1 MAELNPYFTYN
12 GVSSANY
19 GVKCTKFAM
28 PIAPTMQVVSESIP
42 GAYGNYFE
50 GINYTSKSFTF
61 KVYLDTNGSRER
73 MQEITDKM
81 AEYLILYDEENPARE
96 YELEFGFWPDR
107 FWLGHF
113 SSIGQPTLL
122 NNSWFATVDLTFEC
136 SKPYTFLNRETIILD
151 GVATGKEIN
160 VDLKGNAPTPVDIQI
175 ESNKDAK
182 HVGVVVNGAGIFALG
197 EDRTELQNKIVAEW
211 QEELSDVG
219 DATSGS
225 FVNWNLNP
233 TTASSIKWGQR
244 LAPVMGGS
252 NAINASGASIGVG
265 TKQKTGYNP
274 SKNKK
279 GTTSKY
285 TVKNYGSDAQEAK
298 GTTGTPWYGPIMI
311 TKGFDGGALDDFK
324 VVFRL
329 KHEKFNGPHNGR
341 AMGDVEVLFLDPNG
355 NAFFRAGIKDQDS
368 GSVPILYTQIGKPGT
383 DWINGDYVNI
393 FGPAKSFNIK
403 NGRNLKVPVYA
414 GSKKIKKSVTIIKKV
429 RGKKKRV
436 KTKKEKTVYHY
447 KEMLNNSDT
456 SELSNA
462 WIEWEVHKVGNV
474 WKFWIYQL
482 DKGGNRVKDYA
493 KGKIHYKNTKYIDR
507 GGNYSASLG
516 SIAVGMFKHSIK
528 EDTTNPPNI
537 YRNVHLSLTMLKAW
551 RRNPNYDLANKPIP
565 VAVPAGSVLDF
576 DGENMQTTVNGTV
589 VEEAWSTN
597 YPKLRPGKNTL
608 VFVSDADLSTSKTVI
623 SYNPRLK

>member
-1 MAELNPYFTYN
+1 MAELNPYFIFN

-28 PIAPTMQVVSESIP
+28 PIAPAMNVVSESIP

-50 GINYTSKSFTF
+50 GINYTSKSFTY

-73 MQEITDKM
+73 MQEITDQM
-81 AEYLILYDEENPARE
+81 AEYLILYDEDNPARE

-136 SKPYTFLNRETIILD
+136 SKPYTFLNRETITLD
-151 GVATGKEIN
+151 GATTGKEIN
-160 VDLKGNAPTPVDIQI
+160 VSMKGNAPTPVDIQI
-175 ESNKDAK
+175 ESTKDAK
-182 HVGVVVNGAGIFALG
+182 HVGVVVNGSGIFAIG

-225 FVNWNLNP
+225 FTNWNLNP
-233 TTASSIKWGQR
+233 TSASNIKWGQK

-252 NAINASGASIGVG
+252 NIINSSGMSIGVG
-265 TKQKTGYNP
+265 TKKKTGYNP
-274 SKNKK
+274 SKDKK
-279 GTTSKY
+279 GKTSNY
-285 TVKNYGSDAQEAK
+285 TVRNYGSDAQEAK

-329 KHEKFNGPHNGR
+329 KHEKFEGPHNGR
-341 AMGDVEVLFLDPNG
+341 AMGDIEVLFLDPNG
-355 NAFFRAGIKDQDS
+355 NAFFRAGIKDQAS
-368 GSVPILYTQIGKPGT
+368 GSVPVLYTQIGKPGT
-383 DWINGDYVNI
+383 DWISGDYVNI
-393 FGPAKSFNIK
+393 YGPAKSFNI
-403 NGRNLKVPVYA
+403 RNYRNEKVPVYT
-414 GSKKIKKSVTIIKKV
+414 GSKKVKKSVTVIKKV
-429 RGKKKRV
+429 RGKKKKV
-436 KTKKEKTVYHY
+436 KTKEDKIVYHY
-447 KEMLNNSDT
+447 KSELNTNDS

-462 WIEWEVHKVGNV
+462 WIEWEVHKVGNT
-474 WKFWIYQL
+474 WSFWIYQL

-493 KGKIHYKNTKYIDR
+493 EGKVHFKKTKYIDR
-507 GGNYSASLG
+507 GGNYSVPLG

-537 YRNVHLSLTMLKAW
+537 YRNVDPSLTMLKAW
-551 RRNPNYDLANKPIP
+551 RRNPNYELANKPIP

-589 VEEAWSTN
+589 VEEAWATS
-597 YPKLRPGKNTL
+597 YPKLRPGNNTL

>member
-1 MAELNPYFTYN
+1 MAELNPYFIFN

-28 PIAPTMQVVSESIP
+28 PIAPTMNVVSESIP

-73 MQEITDKM
+73 MQEITDQM
-81 AEYLILYDEENPARE
+81 AEYLILYDEDNPARE

-136 SKPYTFLNRETIILD
+136 SKPYTFLNRETITLD
-151 GVATGKEIN
+151 GVDTGKEIN
-160 VDLKGNAPTPVDIQI
+160 INMKGNAPTPVDIQI

-182 HVGVVVNGAGIFALG
+182 HVGVVVNGSGIFALG
-197 EDRTELQNKIVAEW
+197 EDRAELQDTIVAEW

-225 FVNWNLNP
+225 FTNWNLNP
-233 TTASSIKWGQR
+233 TSASNIKWGQR
-244 LAPVMGGS
+244 LAPVMGGA
-252 NAINASGASIGVG
+252 NAINASGMSIGVG
-265 TKQKTGYNP
+265 TKKKTGYNP
-274 SKNKK
+274 SKDKK
-279 GTTSKY
+279 GKTSEY
-285 TVKNYGSDAQEAK
+285 TVMNF
-298 GTTGTPWYGPIMI
+298 GT
-311 TKGFDGGALDDFK
+311 
-324 VVFRL
+324 
-329 KHEKFNGPHNGR
+329 
-341 AMGDVEVLFLDPNG
+341 
-355 NAFFRAGIKDQDS
+355 IKDQAS
-368 GSVPILYTQIGKPGT
+368 GSVPVLYTQIGKPGT
-383 DWINGDYVNI
+383 DWISGDYVNI
-393 FGPAKSFNIK
+393 YGPAKSFNIK
-403 NGRNLKVPVYA
+403 NHRNKKVPIYT
-414 GSKKIKKSVTIIKKV
+414 GSKKVKKSVTIIKKV
-429 RGKKKRV
+429 RGKKKKV
-436 KTKKEKTVYHY
+436 KTKEDKIVYYY
-447 KEMLNNSDT
+447 KSELNTNNS

-474 WKFWIYQL
+474 WSFWIYQL

-493 KGKIHYKNTKYIDR
+493 KGKVHFKKTKYIDH

-537 YRNVHLSLTMLKAW
+537 YRNVDPSLTMLKAW

-589 VEEAWSTN
+589 VEEAWATN
-597 YPKLRPGKNTL
+597 YPKLRPGNNML

>member
-1 MAELNPYFTYN
+1 MAELNPYFIYN

-28 PIAPTMQVVSESIP
+28 PIAPTMNVVSESIP

-73 MQEITDKM
+73 MQEITDQM
-81 AEYLILYDEENPARE
+81 AEYLILYDEDNPARE

-136 SKPYTFLNRETIILD
+136 SKPYTFLNRETITLD
-151 GVATGKEIN
+151 GATTGKEIN
-160 VDLKGNAPTPVDIQI
+160 IDLKGNAPTPVDIQI
-175 ESNKDAK
+175 ESTKDAK
-182 HVGVVVNGAGIFALG
+182 YVGVVVNGSGIFALG
-197 EDRTELQNKIVAEW
+197 EDRSELQDKIVAEW

-225 FVNWNLNP
+225 FTNWNLNP
-233 TTASSIKWGQR
+233 TSASNIKWGQR
-244 LAPVMGGS
+244 LAPVMGGA
-252 NAINASGASIGVG
+252 NAINASGMSIGVG
-265 TKQKTGYNP
+265 TKEKTGYNP
-274 SKNKK
+274 AKDKK
-279 GTTSKY
+279 GSTSKY
-285 TVKNYGSDAQEAK
+285 TVMNYGTDAQEAK

-329 KHEKFNGPHNGR
+329 KHQKYAGPHNGR
-341 AMGDVEVLFLDPNG
+341 AMGDVELLFLDPNG

-368 GSVPILYTQIGKPGT
+368 GAVPVLYTQIGKPGT
-383 DWINGDYVNI
+383 DWISGDYVNI
-393 FGPAKSFNIK
+393 YGPAKAFNIK
-403 NGRNLKVPVYA
+403 NNRNIKVPVYT
-414 GSKKIKKSVTIIKKV
+414 GSKKVKKSVTIIKKV
-429 RGKKKRV
+429 RGKKKKV
-436 KTKKEKTVYHY
+436 TTKEDQTVYYY
-447 KEMLNNSDT
+447 KSELNTNNF

-462 WIEWEVHKVGNV
+462 WVEWEVHKVGNV
-474 WKFWIYQL
+474 WRFWIYQL

-493 KGKIHYKNTKYIDR
+493 KGKVHFKNTKYIDR

-537 YRNVHLSLTMLKAW
+537 YRNVDPSLTMLKAW

-589 VEEAWSTN
+589 VEEAWATD
-597 YPKLRPGKNTL
+597 YPKLRPGNNKL
-608 VFVSDADLSTSKTVI
+608 VFVSDADLSMSKTVI

>member
-1 MAELNPYFTYN
+1 MAELNPYFIYN

-28 PIAPTMQVVSESIP
+28 PIAPTMNVVSESIP
-42 GAYGNYFE
+42 GAYGSYFE

-81 AEYLILYDEENPARE
+81 AEYLILYDEDDPAKE

-107 FWLGHF
+107 YWLGHF

-136 SKPYTFLNRETIILD
+136 SKPYTFLNRETITLD
-151 GVATGKEIN
+151 GVTNSKEISI
-160 VDLKGNAPTPVDIQI
+160 DMKGNAPTPVDIQI
-175 ESNKDAK
+175 ESSKNAK
-182 HVGVVVNGAGIFALG
+182 HVGVVVNGSGIFAIG
-197 EDRTELQNKIVAEW
+197 EDSTELQNKIVAEW
-211 QEELSDVG
+211 QEALSDTG

-225 FVNWNLNP
+225 FTNWNLNP
-233 TTASSIKWGQR
+233 TTASSIKWGQS
-244 LAPVMGGS
+244 LAPVMGGA
-252 NAINASGASIGVG
+252 NAINPSGMSIGVG
-265 TKQKTGYNP
+265 TKEKTGYNP
-274 SKNKK
+274 SKDKK
-279 GTTSKY
+279 GATSKY
-285 TVKNYGSDAQEAK
+285 TVMNFGTDAQEAK

-329 KHEKFNGPHNGR
+329 KHQKYTGPHNGR
-341 AMGDVEVLFLDPNG
+341 AMGDIELLFLDPNG

-368 GSVPILYTQIGKPGT
+368 GAVPVLYTQIGKPGT
-383 DWINGDYVNI
+383 DWISGDFVNI
-393 FGPAKSFNIK
+393 YGPEKSFNIK
-403 NGRNLKVPVYA
+403 NGRNFKVPVYA
-414 GSKKIKKSVTIIKKV
+414 GSKRVKKSVTTIKKV
-429 RGKKKRV
+429 KGKKKTV
-436 KTKKEKTVYHY
+436 TTKEDQTVYYY
-447 KEMLNNSDT
+447 KTEMNDNNS

-462 WIEWEVHKVGNV
+462 WIEWEVHKVGNT
-474 WKFWIYQL
+474 WSFWIYQL
-482 DKGGNRVKDYA
+482 DKGGNRVGDYE
-493 KGKIHYKNTKYIDR
+493 KGKVHFKNTKFVDQ
-507 GGNYSASLG
+507 GGNYSTSLG

-537 YRNVHLSLTMLKAW
+537 YRNVNPSLTMLKAW

-576 DGENMQTTVNGTV
+576 DGEKMQTTVNGTV
-589 VEEAWSTN
+589 VEEAWATN
-597 YPKLRPGKNTL
+597 YPKLRPGNNTL

>member
-1 MAELNPYFTYN
+1 MAELNPYFIYN

-28 PIAPTMQVVSESIP
+28 PIAPTMNVVSESIP

-73 MQEITDKM
+73 MQEITDQM
-81 AEYLILYDEENPARE
+81 AEYLILYDEDNPARE

-136 SKPYTFLNRETIILD
+136 SKPFTFLNRETIALD
-151 GVATGKEIN
+151 GVTTGKPIDVN
-160 VDLKGNAPTPVDIQI
+160 MKGNAPTPVDIQI

-182 HVGVVVNGAGIFALG
+182 HVGVVVNGSGIFALG

-211 QEELSDVG
+211 QEALSDVG

-225 FVNWNLNP
+225 FTNWNLNP
-233 TTASSIKWGQR
+233 TSASNIKWGQR

-252 NAINASGASIGVG
+252 NMINPSGMSIGVG
-265 TKQKTGYNP
+265 TKEKTGYNP
-274 SKNKK
+274 AKDKK
-279 GTTSKY
+279 GSTSKY
-285 TVKNYGSDAQEAK
+285 TVMNYGTDAQEAK

-324 VVFRL
+324 AVFRL
-329 KHEKFNGPHNGR
+329 KRRKFKGPHNGR
-341 AMGDVEVLFLDPNG
+341 AMGDIEVLFLDPNG

-368 GSVPILYTQIGKPGT
+368 GAVPVLYTQIGKPGT
-383 DWINGDYVNI
+383 DWISGDYVNI
-393 FGPAKSFNIK
+393 YGPAKAFNIK
-403 NGRNLKVPVYA
+403 NGRNVKVPVYA
-414 GSKKIKKSVTIIKKV
+414 GSKKVKKSVTVIKKV
-429 RGKKKRV
+429 RGKKKKV
-436 KTKKEKTVYHY
+436 TTQEDQTVYYY
-447 KEMLNNSDT
+447 KTEMNDNNT

-474 WKFWIYQL
+474 WSFWIYQL
-482 DKGGNRVKDYA
+482 DQGGNRVKDYE
-493 KGKIHYKNTKYIDR
+493 KGKVHFKNTKYIDR
-507 GGNYSASLG
+507 MGDYSAPLG
-516 SIAVGMFKHSIK
+516 SIAVGMFKHSIT

-537 YRNVHLSLTMLKAW
+537 YRNVDPSLTMLKVW
-551 RRNPNYDLANKPIP
+551 RRNPKYDLANKPIP

-589 VEEAWSTN
+589 VEEAWATN
-597 YPKLRPGKNTL
+597 YPKLQPGNNTL

>member
-1 MAELNPYFTYN
+1 MAELNPYFIFN

-28 PIAPTMQVVSESIP
+28 PIAPAMNVVSESIP

-73 MQEITDKM
+73 MQEITDQM
-81 AEYLILYDEENPARE
+81 AEYLILYDEDNPARE

-136 SKPYTFLNRETIILD
+136 SKPYTFLNRETITLD
-151 GVATGKEIN
+151 GVDTGKEIN
-160 VDLKGNAPTPVDIQI
+160 INMKGNAPTPVDIQI

-182 HVGVVVNGAGIFALG
+182 HVGVVVNGSGIFALG
-197 EDRTELQNKIVAEW
+197 EDRAELQDTIVAEW
-211 QEELSDVG
+211 QEALSDVG

-225 FVNWNLNP
+225 FTNWNLNP
-233 TTASSIKWGQR
+233 TSASNIKWGQR
-244 LAPVMGGS
+244 LAPVMGGA
-252 NAINASGASIGVG
+252 NAIGASGMSIGVG
-265 TKQKTGYNP
+265 TKEKTGYNP

-279 GTTSKY
+279 VTTSKY
-285 TVKNYGSDAQEAK
+285 TVMNFGTDAQEAK

-329 KHEKFNGPHNGR
+329 KHEKFKGPHNGR
-341 AMGDVEVLFLDPNG
+341 AMGDIEVLFLDPNG
-355 NAFFRAGIKDQDS
+355 NAFFRAGIKDQAS
-368 GSVPILYTQIGKPGT
+368 GSVPVLYTQIGKPGT
-383 DWINGDYVNI
+383 DWISGDYVNI
-393 FGPAKSFNIK
+393 YGPAKYFNIK
-403 NGRNLKVPVYA
+403 NYKNKRVPVYT
-414 GSKKIKKSVTIIKKV
+414 GSKKVKKSVTIIKKV
-429 RGKKKRV
+429 RGKKKKV
-436 KTKKEKTVYHY
+436 KTKEDKIVYHY
-447 KEMLNNSDT
+447 KSELNTNNF

-462 WIEWEVHKVGNV
+462 WVEWEVHKVGNT
-474 WKFWIYQL
+474 WSFWIYQL

-493 KGKIHYKNTKYIDR
+493 KGKVHFKKTKYIDM

-537 YRNVHLSLTMLKAW
+537 YRNVDPSLTMLKAW

-589 VEEAWSTN
+589 VEEAWATN
-597 YPKLRPGKNTL
+597 YPKLRPGNNTL
-608 VFVSDADLSTSKTVI
+608 FFVSDADLSTSKTVI

>member
-151 GVATGKEIN
+151 GVNTGKEIN

-197 EDRTELQNKIVAEW
+197 EDRSELQDKIVAEW

-233 TTASSIKWGQR
+233 VTASSIKWGQK
-244 LAPVMGGS
+244 LSPVMGGA
-252 NAINASGASIGVG
+252 NAISASGMSIGVG
-265 TKQKTGYNP
+265 TKEKTGYNP
-274 SKNKK
+274 SKDKK
-279 GTTSKY
+279 GATSKY
-285 TVKNYGSDAQEAK
+285 TVMNYGTDAQEAK

-436 KTKKEKTVYHY
+436 KTKKEKTVYYY

-474 WKFWIYQL
+474 WRFWIYQL

-493 KGKIHYKNTKYIDR
+493 KGKVHYKNTKYIDR
-507 GGNYSASLG
+507 GGNYSVPLG

-597 YPKLRPGKNTL
+597 YPKLRPGKNIL

>member
-1 MAELNPYFTYN
+1 MAELNPYFIYN
-12 GVSSANY
+12 GVSSASY

-28 PIAPTMQVVSESIP
+28 PIAPTMSVVSEDIP

-73 MQEITDKM
+73 MQEITDQM
-81 AEYLILYDEENPARE
+81 AEYLILYDEDNPARE

-107 FWLGHF
+107 FWIGHF

-136 SKPYTFLNRETIILD
+136 SKPYTFLNRETIALD
-151 GVATGKEIN
+151 GVTTSREIDIN
-160 VDLKGNAPTPVDIQI
+160 MKGNAPTPVDIQI

-182 HVGVVVNGAGIFALG
+182 HVGVVVNGSGIFAIG
-197 EDRTELQNKIVAEW
+197 EDSTELQNKIVAEW

-225 FVNWNLNP
+225 FTNWNLNP
-233 TTASSIKWGQR
+233 TTASSIKWGQS
-244 LAPVMGGS
+244 LAPVMGGA
-252 NAINASGASIGVG
+252 NIINSSGMSIGVG
-265 TKQKTGYNP
+265 TKEKTGYNP
-274 SKNKK
+274 SKDKK
-279 GTTSKY
+279 GKTNKY
-285 TVKNYGSDAQEAK
+285 TVMNFGTDAQEAK
-298 GTTGTPWYGPIMI
+298 GTTGTAWYGPIMI

-324 VVFRL
+324 AVFRL
-329 KHEKFNGPHNGR
+329 KHQKFKGPHNGR

-355 NAFFRAGIKDQDS
+355 NAFFRAGIKDQAS

-383 DWINGDYVNI
+383 DWISGDYVNI
-393 FGPAKSFNIK
+393 YGPEKSFNIK
-403 NGRNLKVPVYA
+403 NGENKKVPVYT
-414 GSKKIKKSVTIIKKV
+414 GSKKVKKSVTTIKKV
-429 RGKKKRV
+429 RGKKKKV
-436 KTKKEKTVYHY
+436 TTKEDQTVYYY
-447 KEMLNNSDT
+447 KAEMNDNNS
-456 SELSNA
+456 SELSNS

-474 WKFWIYQL
+474 WSFWIYQL
-482 DKGGNRVKDYA
+482 DKGGNRVSDYE
-493 KGKIHYKNTKYIDR
+493 KGKVHFKNTKYVDQ

-537 YRNVHLSLTMLKAW
+537 YRNVHPSLTMLKAW

-576 DGENMQTTVNGTV
+576 DGEHMTTTVDGTV
-589 VEEAWSTN
+589 VEEAWATS
-597 YPKLRPGKNTL
+597 YPKLRPGNNKV

>member
-1 MAELNPYFTYN
+1 MAELNPYFIYN

-28 PIAPTMQVVSESIP
+28 PIAPTMNVVSESIP

-61 KVYLDTNGSRER
+61 KVYLDTDGSRER

-81 AEYLILYDEENPARE
+81 AEYLILYDEDNPARE

-107 FWLGHF
+107 YWLGHF

-136 SKPYTFLNRETIILD
+136 SKPYTFLNRETITLD
-151 GVATGKEIN
+151 GVANSKEIN
-160 VDLKGNAPTPVDIQI
+160 IDMKGNAPTPVDIQI
-175 ESNKDAK
+175 ESSKDAK
-182 HVGVVVNGAGIFALG
+182 HVGVVVNGSGIFAIG
-197 EDRTELQNKIVAEW
+197 EDSTELQNKIVAEW
-211 QEELSDVG
+211 QEALSDLG

-225 FVNWNLNP
+225 FTNWNLNP

-244 LAPVMGGS
+244 LAPVMGGA
-252 NAINASGASIGVG
+252 NAINASGMSIGVG
-265 TKQKTGYNP
+265 TKEKTGYNP
-274 SKNKK
+274 SKDKK

-285 TVKNYGSDAQEAK
+285 TVRNYGTDEQEAK
-298 GTTGTPWYGPIMI
+298 GTVGTPWYGPIMI
-311 TKGFDGGALDDFK
+311 TKGFDGGALEDFK

-329 KHEKFNGPHNGR
+329 KHQKYTGPHNGR
-341 AMGDVEVLFLDPNG
+341 AMGDVELLFLDPNG

-368 GSVPILYTQIGKPGT
+368 GAVPVLYTQIGKPGT
-383 DWINGDYVNI
+383 DWISGDFVNI
-393 FGPAKSFNIK
+393 YGPEKSFNIK
-403 NGRNLKVPVYA
+403 NGKNFKVPVYA
-414 GSKKIKKSVTIIKKV
+414 GSKRVKKSVTTIKKV
-429 RGKKKRV
+429 KGKKKTV
-436 KTKKEKTVYHY
+436 TTKEDKTVYYY
-447 KEMLNNSDT
+447 KTEMNDNNF

-462 WIEWEVHKVGNV
+462 WIEWEVHKVGNT
-474 WKFWIYQL
+474 WSFWIYQL
-482 DKGGNRVKDYA
+482 DKGGNRVGDYE
-493 KGKIHYKNTKYIDR
+493 KGKVHFKNTKFIDQ

-516 SIAVGMFKHSIK
+516 AIAVGMFKHSIE

-537 YRNVHLSLTMLKAW
+537 YRNVNPSLTMLKAW

-565 VAVPAGSVLDF
+565 VAVPSGSVLDF
-576 DGENMQTTVNGTV
+576 DGEKMQTTVNGTV
-589 VEEAWSTN
+589 VEEAWATN
-597 YPKLRPGKNTL
+597 YPKLRPGNNRL
-608 VFVSDADLSTSKTVI
+608 VFVSDADLSKSKTVI

>member
-1 MAELNPYFTYN
+1 MAELNPYFIYN

-28 PIAPTMQVVSESIP
+28 PIAPTMTVVNEDIP

-73 MQEITDKM
+73 MQEITDQM
-81 AEYLILYDEENPARE
+81 AEYLILYDEDNPARE

-107 FWLGHF
+107 YWLGHF

-136 SKPYTFLNRETIILD
+136 SKPYTFLNRETIALD
-151 GVATGKEIN
+151 GVTTGKEIN
-160 VDLKGNAPTPVDIQI
+160 INMKGNAPTPVDIQI

-182 HVGVVVNGAGIFALG
+182 HVGVVVNGSGIFAIG
-197 EDRTELQNKIVAEW
+197 EDSTELQNKIVAEW
-211 QEELSDVG
+211 QEALSDLG

-225 FVNWNLNP
+225 FTNWNLNP
-233 TTASSIKWGQR
+233 TTASSIKWGQS
-244 LAPVMGGS
+244 LAPVMGGA
-252 NAINASGASIGVG
+252 NAINASGMSIGVG
-265 TKQKTGYNP
+265 TKEKTGYNP
-274 SKNKK
+274 SKDKK

-285 TVKNYGSDAQEAK
+285 TVMNFGTDAQEAK
-298 GTTGTPWYGPIMI
+298 GTVGTPWYGPIMV

-329 KHEKFNGPHNGR
+329 KHQKYAGPHNGR
-341 AMGDVEVLFLDPNG
+341 AMGDVEVLFLDPDG

-368 GSVPILYTQIGKPGT
+368 GAVPVLYTQIGKPGT
-383 DWINGDYVNI
+383 DWISGDFVNI
-393 FGPAKSFNIK
+393 YGPEKSFNIK
-403 NGRNLKVPVYA
+403 NGKNFKVPVYA
-414 GSKKIKKSVTIIKKV
+414 GSKEVKKSVTVIKKV
-429 RGKKKRV
+429 RGKKKTV
-436 KTKKEKTVYHY
+436 TTQEDQTVYYY
-447 KEMLNNSDT
+447 KTEMNDSNT

-474 WKFWIYQL
+474 WSFWIYQL
-482 DKGGNRVKDYA
+482 DQGGNRVGDYE
-493 KGKIHYKNTKYIDR
+493 KGKVHFKNTKYIDQ
-507 GGNYSASLG
+507 GGNYSAPLG
-516 SIAVGMFKHSIK
+516 SIAVGMFKHSIT

-537 YRNVHLSLTMLKAW
+537 YRNVDPSLTMLKAW

-576 DGENMQTTVNGTV
+576 DGENMTTTVNGTV
-589 VEEAWSTN
+589 VEEAWATS
-597 YPKLRPGKNTL
+597 YPKLRPGNNKL

>member
-1 MAELNPYFTYN
+1 MAELNPYFIYN

-28 PIAPTMQVVSESIP
+28 PIAPTMNVVSESIP

-73 MQEITDKM
+73 MQEITDQM
-81 AEYLILYDEENPARE
+81 AEYLILYDEDNPARE

-136 SKPYTFLNRETIILD
+136 SKPFTFLNRETIALD
-151 GVATGKEIN
+151 GVTTGKPIDVN
-160 VDLKGNAPTPVDIQI
+160 MKGNAPTPVDIQI

-182 HVGVVVNGAGIFALG
+182 HVGVVVNGSGIFALG
-197 EDRTELQNKIVAEW
+197 EDRAELQDTIVAEW

-225 FVNWNLNP
+225 FTNWNLNP
-233 TTASSIKWGQR
+233 TSASNIKWGQK

-252 NAINASGASIGVG
+252 NAINSSGMSIGVG
-265 TKQKTGYNP
+265 TKEKTGYNP
-274 SKNKK
+274 SKDKK
-279 GTTSKY
+279 GKTSKY
-285 TVKNYGSDAQEAK
+285 TVMNYGSDAQEAK

-329 KHEKFNGPHNGR
+329 KHQKYAGPHNGR
-341 AMGDVEVLFLDPNG
+341 AMGDVELLFLDPNG
-355 NAFFRAGIKDQDS
+355 NAFFRAGIKDQAS
-368 GSVPILYTQIGKPGT
+368 GSVPVLYTQIGKPGT
-383 DWINGDYVNI
+383 DWISGDYVNI

-403 NGRNLKVPVYA
+403 NHRNKKVPVYT
-414 GSKKIKKSVTIIKKV
+414 GSKKVKKSVTIIKKV
-429 RGKKKRV
+429 RGKKKKV
-436 KTKKEKTVYHY
+436 KTKEEKTVYYY
-447 KEMLNNSDT
+447 KSELNTNNS

-462 WIEWEVHKVGNV
+462 WIEWEVHKIGNV
-474 WKFWIYQL
+474 WSFWIYQL
-482 DKGGNRVKDYA
+482 DKGGNRVKDYE
-493 KGKIHYKNTKYIDR
+493 KGKVHFKNTKYIDQ
-507 GGNYSASLG
+507 GGNYSAPLG

-537 YRNVHLSLTMLKAW
+537 YRNVDPSLTMLKAW
-551 RRNPNYDLANKPIP
+551 RRNPNYDLANEPIP

-589 VEEAWSTN
+589 VEEAWATN
-597 YPKLRPGKNTL
+597 YPKLRPGNNTL
-608 VFVSDADLSTSKTVI
+608 VFVSDADLSTSRTVI

>member
-12 GVSSANY
+12 GVSSANF
-19 GVKCTKFAM
+19 GAKCTKFAM

-50 GINYTSKSFTF
+50 GINYTSKAFTF

-151 GVATGKEIN
+151 GVTTGKEIN

-197 EDRTELQNKIVAEW
+197 EDRTELQDKIVAEW

-252 NAINASGASIGVG
+252 NAISASGASIGVG

-285 TVKNYGSDAQEAK
+285 TVKNYGSNAQEAK

-311 TKGFDGGALDDFK
+311 TKGFDGGALEDFK
-324 VVFRL
+324 VVFRI

-341 AMGDVEVLFLDPNG
+341 AMGDIEVLFLDPNG

-493 KGKIHYKNTKYIDR
+493 KGKVHYKNTKYIDR
-507 GGNYSASLG
+507 GGNYSVPLG

-608 VFVSDADLSTSKTVI
+608 VFVSDADFSQSKTVI

>member
-81 AEYLILYDEENPARE
+81 AEYLILYDEENLARE

-151 GVATGKEIN
+151 GVNTGKEIN

-197 EDRTELQNKIVAEW
+197 EDRTELQDRIVAEW
-211 QEELSDVG
+211 QEELSDIG

-429 RGKKKRV
+429 RGKKKIV

-462 WIEWEVHKVGNV
+462 WIEWEVYKVGNV
-474 WKFWIYQL
+474 WRFWIYQL

-493 KGKIHYKNTKYIDR
+493 KGKVHYKNTKYIDR

-608 VFVSDADLSTSKTVI
+608 VFVSDADLGESKTVI

>member
-1 MAELNPYFTYN
+1 MAELNPYFIYN

-28 PIAPTMQVVSESIP
+28 PIAPTMNVVSESIP

-73 MQEITDKM
+73 MQEITDQM
-81 AEYLILYDEENPARE
+81 AEYLILYDEDNPARE

-107 FWLGHF
+107 YWLGHF

-151 GVATGKEIN
+151 GVNTGKAIN
-160 VDLKGNAPTPVDIQI
+160 INMKGNAPTPVDIQI
-175 ESNKDAK
+175 ESTKDAK
-182 HVGVVVNGAGIFALG
+182 HVGVVVNGSGILALG
-197 EDRTELQNKIVAEW
+197 EDRTELQDRIVAEW

-225 FVNWNLNP
+225 FTNWNLNP
-233 TTASSIKWGQR
+233 TSASNIKWGQR
-244 LAPVMGGS
+244 LAPVMGGA
-252 NAINASGASIGVG
+252 NAITASGMSIGVG
-265 TKQKTGYNP
+265 TKEKTGYNP
-274 SKNKK
+274 AKDKK
-279 GTTSKY
+279 GSTSKY
-285 TVKNYGSDAQEAK
+285 TVMNYGTDAQEAK

-311 TKGFDGGALDDFK
+311 TKGFDGGALNDFK

-329 KHEKFNGPHNGR
+329 KHEKFKGPHNGR
-341 AMGDVEVLFLDPNG
+341 AMGDIELLFLDPDG

-368 GSVPILYTQIGKPGT
+368 GAVPVLYTQIGKPGT
-383 DWINGDYVNI
+383 DWISGDYVNI

-403 NGRNLKVPVYA
+403 NYKNVKVPVYT
-414 GSKKIKKSVTIIKKV
+414 GSQKIKKSVTVIKKV
-429 RGKKKRV
+429 RGKKKKV
-436 KTKKEKTVYHY
+436 KTKEEKTVYYY
-447 KEMLNNSDT
+447 KSELNANNF

-462 WIEWEVHKVGNV
+462 WVEWEVHKVGNV
-474 WKFWIYQL
+474 WSFWIYQL

-493 KGKIHYKNTKYIDR
+493 KGKVHFKKTKYIDR
-507 GGNYSASLG
+507 GGNYSVPLG
-516 SIAVGMFKHSIK
+516 AIAVGMFKHSIK

-537 YRNVHLSLTMLKAW
+537 YRNVHPSLTMLKAW
-551 RRNPNYDLANKPIP
+551 RRNPKYDLANKPIP

-589 VEEAWSTN
+589 VEEAWATN
-597 YPKLRPGKNTL
+597 YPKLRPGNNTL
-608 VFVSDADLSTSKTVI
+608 VFVSDADLSKSKTVI

>member
-12 GVSSANY
+12 GISSASY

-28 PIAPTMQVVSESIP
+28 PIAPTMNVVSESIP

-73 MQEITDKM
+73 MQEITDQM
-81 AEYLILYDEENPARE
+81 AEYLILYDEDNPARE

-136 SKPYTFLNRETIILD
+136 SKPFTFLNRETIALD
-151 GVATGKEIN
+151 GVTTGKPIDVN
-160 VDLKGNAPTPVDIQI
+160 MKGNAPTPVDIQI
-175 ESNKDAK
+175 ESTKDAK
-182 HVGVVVNGAGIFALG
+182 HVGVVVNGSGIFALG

-211 QEELSDVG
+211 QEALSDVG

-225 FVNWNLNP
+225 FTNWNLNP
-233 TTASSIKWGQR
+233 TSASNLKWGQR

-252 NAINASGASIGVG
+252 NMINPSGMSIGVG
-265 TKQKTGYNP
+265 TKKKTGYNP
-274 SKNKK
+274 SKDKK
-279 GTTSKY
+279 GKTSKY
-285 TVKNYGSDAQEAK
+285 TVMNYGSDAQEAK

-324 VVFRL
+324 AVFRL
-329 KHEKFNGPHNGR
+329 KHRKFKGPHNGR
-341 AMGDVEVLFLDPNG
+341 AMGDIEVLFLDPNG
-355 NAFFRAGIKDQDS
+355 NAFFRAGIKDQAS
-368 GSVPILYTQIGKPGT
+368 GSVPVLYTQIGKPGN
-383 DWINGDYVNI
+383 DWISGDYVNI
-393 FGPAKSFNIK
+393 FGPAKFFNIK
-403 NGRNLKVPVYA
+403 NGRNLKVPVYT
-414 GSKKIKKSVTIIKKV
+414 GSKKVKKSVTIIKKV

-436 KTKKEKTVYHY
+436 KTKEEKTVYYY
-447 KEMLNNSDT
+447 KSELNTNNS

-474 WKFWIYQL
+474 WRFWIYQL

-493 KGKIHYKNTKYIDR
+493 KGKVHYKNTKYIDR
-507 GGNYSASLG
+507 GGNYSAPLG

-537 YRNVHLSLTMLKAW
+537 YRNVDPSLTMLKAW

-565 VAVPAGSVLDF
+565 VAVPSGSVLDF
-576 DGENMQTTVNGTV
+576 DGENMKTTVDGTV
-589 VEEAWSTN
+589 VEEAWATD
-597 YPKLRPGKNTL
+597 YPKFRPGNNKI

>member
-1 MAELNPYFTYN
+1 MAELNPYFIYN
-12 GVSSANY
+12 GVSSASY

-28 PIAPTMQVVSESIP
+28 PIAPTMSVVNEDIP

-81 AEYLILYDEENPARE
+81 AEYLILYDEDNPARE

-136 SKPYTFLNRETIILD
+136 SKPYTFLNRETIALD
-151 GVATGKEIN
+151 GVTTSKEIDIN
-160 VDLKGNAPTPVDIQI
+160 MKGNAPTPVDIQI
-175 ESNKDAK
+175 ESKKDAK
-182 HVGVVVNGAGIFALG
+182 HVGVVVNGSGVFAIG
-197 EDRTELQNKIVAEW
+197 EDSTELQTKIVSEW

-225 FVNWNLNP
+225 FTNWNLNP
-233 TTASSIKWGQR
+233 TTASSIKWGQK

-252 NAINASGASIGVG
+252 NVIQASGMSIGVG

-274 SKNKK
+274 SKDKK
-279 GTTSKY
+279 GKTNKY
-285 TVKNYGSDAQEAK
+285 TVMNFGTDAQEAK
-298 GTTGTPWYGPIMI
+298 GTTGTAWYGPIMI
-311 TKGFDGGALDDFK
+311 TKGFDGGALGDFK

-329 KHEKFNGPHNGR
+329 KHQKFKGTHNGR

-355 NAFFRAGIKDQDS
+355 NAFFRAGIKDQAS

-383 DWINGDYVNI
+383 DWISGNFTNI
-393 FGPAKSFNIK
+393 YGPAKSFNIK
-403 NGRNLKVPVYA
+403 NNENKKVRVYA
-414 GSKKIKKSVTIIKKV
+414 GSKKVKKSVTVVKKV
-429 RGKKKRV
+429 KGKKKNI
-436 KTKKEKTVYHY
+436 KTKKEVTTYLY
-447 KEMLNNSDT
+447 KSELNTNNS

-462 WIEWEVHKVGNV
+462 WIEWEVHKVGNR
-474 WKFWIYQL
+474 WSFWIYQL
-482 DKGGNRVKDYA
+482 DSGGNRVKDYE
-493 KGKIHYKNTKYIDR
+493 KGKVHFKNTKYVDQ

-537 YRNVHLSLTMLKAW
+537 YRNVHPSLTMLKAW

-576 DGENMQTTVNGTV
+576 DGENMTTTVNGTV
-589 VEEAWSTN
+589 VEEAWATS
-597 YPKLRPGKNTL
+597 YPKLRPGNNKL